1 MELLGPVCVA
11 GPLTASMIAAAR
23 CLAQPSFKVQTI
35 LRAVLRD
42 EMIAGHKKVKF
53 SFSCFI
59 YLKSRISVA
68 VPLIFLFLSF
78 NLMLISILFIFSF
91 RRRILGLET

>member
-1 MELLGPVCVA
+1 MELLGPVAVA

-42 EMIAGHKKVKF
+42 EMIAGHKKVQF
-53 SFSCFI
+53 FRLP
-59 YLKSRISVA
+59 YTAEKSNFLALAGMCNTVA
-68 VPLIFLFLSF
+68 TEFQVT
-78 NLMLISILFIFSF
+78 N
-91 RRRILGLET
+91 RG